1 MARWLRV
8 TGVAGLAAGAAAA
21 ATGAVLAAEKAAVGR
36 TRLRP
41 DPEAAEPFGQLRGR
55 PLTVLAD
62 DGVSLHA
69 EISGPDDA
77 PVTIIFSHG
86 YTLNQDAW
94 HYQRR
99 DLAARSRLVFWDQ
112 RGHGR
117 SGRPETV
124 SVHQLGAD
132 LHAVLLATAPGDTP
146 VVLVGHS
153 MGGMTVMALASQ
165 HPEVF
170 GSKVIGT
177 VLISTAAS
185 AVEFGWWLPGP
196 LRGLARRAAP
206 PVLHGM
212 ARGRRAALVERGR
225 QAGGDLAFLGTRY
238 VGFGDASV
246 SPAVVDFL
254 ERIIRATPIDMVAQF
269 YAALLEHDQRPALP
283 VLARVPVAV
292 VTAGRDRIIPPRLAG
307 ELVAGLPG
315 CDLVEIPDAG
325 HVVILERPEIINDV
339 ITRLTERAVGWQQG
353 QGRSA

>member
-112 RGHGR
+112 RAGGHAGGA
-117 SGRPETV
+117 GRPLYGR
-124 SVHQLGAD
+124 HDRDGAGQPAPGGLRQQGHRHGAD
-132 LHAVLLATAPGDTP
+132 LHRRVGRR
-146 VVLVGHS
+146 VRLV
-153 MGGMTVMALASQ
+153 AAWPAARARPACRPASAAR
-165 HPEVF
+165 H
-170 GSKVIGT
+170 GAR
-177 VLISTAAS
+177 AAS
-185 AVEFGWWLPGP
+185 
-196 LRGLARRAAP
+196 RAGRERP
-206 PVLHGM
+206 S
-212 ARGRRAALVERGR
+212 GRR
-225 QAGGDLAFLGTRY
+225 
-238 VGFGDASV
+238 
-246 SPAVVDFL
+246 
-254 ERIIRATPIDMVAQF
+254 
-269 YAALLEHDQRPALP
+269 
-283 VLARVPVAV
+283 
-292 VTAGRDRIIPPRLAG
+292 
-307 ELVAGLPG
+307 
-315 CDLVEIPDAG
+315 
-325 HVVILERPEIINDV
+325 
-339 ITRLTERAVGWQQG
+339 
-353 QGRSA
+353 